1 MQEGIKKMPSQKR
14 KQALSEII
22 SFTFPYLHTGVE
34 WYVIFYAFDPS
45 RNKMRRKR
53 IKLNYIKKKSERR
66 RYADGLLKRL
76 IQKLEQGWNPW
87 IEDEHEKSF
96 HLFKDVVLQ
105 YRQFLDKMYSD
116 NLYREDTYISYTS
129 QLRNIERWNEER
141 KNPITYI
148 YQFNTSFV
156 RDFLEHVFIE
166 RNNSARTRNNY
177 LAFIRTFSV
186 YLLQRQYVNVNPTEG
201 VANISRIHIKKTRT
215 VIEETDLVRL
225 YNYLTERNKYFLLAC
240 YVLYYCFIRP
250 KEMSMIQLKHI
261 SLRNQTITIPGN
273 ISKNH
278 KSGVVTLP
286 EKVIHLMIDLD
297 IFNSPNSYYLFSDE
311 FKPGKTRHS
320 EKQFRDYWIRYVR
333 KDLKFPAT
341 YKFYSLKDSG
351 ITSMLR
357 KYDTITVRDQA
368 RHADILMTDTYT
380 PHDIQKANELIKRHE
395 GVF

>member
-1 MQEGIKKMPSQKR
+1 MPLHKR
-14 KQALSEII
+14 KQALNEIM
-22 SFTFPYLHTGVE
+22 SFTYPYLHIGTE
-34 WYVIFYAFDPS
+34 WYVIFYAFDPLQ
-45 RNKMRRKR
+45 NKMRRKR
-53 IKLNYIKKKSERR
+53 VKLNHIKKISDRR
-66 RYADGLLKRL
+66 KYADGLLKRL

-87 IEDEHEKSF
+87 IEEENEKSF

-105 YRQFLDKMYSD
+105 YRKYLDKMFSD
-116 NLYREDTYISYTS
+116 NLYREDTYVSYVS

-141 KNPITYI
+141 KIPITYI
-148 YQFNTSFV
+148 YQFNTTFA

-166 RNNSARTRNNY
+166 RNNTARTRNNY
-177 LAFIRTFSV
+177 LAFIRTFST
-186 YLLQRQYVNVNPTEG
+186 YLLQRQYINVSPTEG
-201 VANISRIHIKKTRT
+201 IANISRLHIKKNRT
-215 VIEETDLVRL
+215 VIEEADLVRL
-225 YNYLTERNKYFLLAC
+225 YNYCNKRNKYFLLAC
-240 YVLYYCFIRP
+240 YVLHYCFIRP
-250 KEMSMIQLKHI
+250 KEMSFIQMKHI
-261 SLRNQTITIPGN
+261 SIKNQTITIPGN

-297 IFNSPNSYYLFSDE
+297 IFKSPNDYYLFSGQ
-311 FKPGKTRHS
+311 FKPGKTRHT
-320 EKQFRDYWIRYVR
+320 EKQFRDYWTRSIR
-333 KDLKFPAT
+333 KDLKFPAN

-380 PHDIQKANELIKRHE
+380 PHDIQKANELIKKHD